1 MEGSVRQ
8 APIAALSAGATHRRS
23 AEVGLSLWSLFGAV
37 DKEGLL

>member
-23 AEVGLSLWSLFGAV
+23 TEVVCTCGASSGAV